1 MGIPQYHGHTSS
13 PSTYIHTYIWPPD
26 LGSAGAHGHE
36 SLEQWQCGDARSLVD
51 VDVVV
56 DVDVPVPVPGSVSAD
71 VFREM
76 HVCLS
81 NI

>member
-1 MGIPQYHGHTSS
+1 
-13 PSTYIHTYIWPPD
+13 
-26 LGSAGAHGHE
+26 
-36 SLEQWQCGDARSLVD
+36 
-51 VDVVV
+51 
-56 DVDVPVPVPGSVSAD
+56 VPGSVSAD